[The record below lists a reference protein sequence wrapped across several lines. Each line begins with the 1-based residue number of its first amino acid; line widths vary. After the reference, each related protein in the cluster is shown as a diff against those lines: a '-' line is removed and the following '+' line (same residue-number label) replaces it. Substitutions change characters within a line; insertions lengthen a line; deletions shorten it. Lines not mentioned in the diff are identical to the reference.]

1 MENVL
6 ITVTLEEKESI
17 RGTLEL
23 IEVMTEGGI
32 EYDVTYSI
40 YFNEPALSKISK
52 RYNVARI
59 KKKKSAQKFYRKQM
73 KKLIAEGAS
82 GYFCCLAVGS
92 I

>member
-6 ITVTLEEKESI
+6 MTVVLEDGGSI

-23 IEVMTEGGI
+23 IEVTTEDGV

-40 YFNEPALSKISK
+40 DFNEPALSEISK
-52 RYNVARI
+52 CYNVARI

-73 KKLIAEGAS
+73 KKLIAEGS
-82 GYFCCLAVGS
+82 SSYFCDLAVGE

>member
-6 ITVTLEEKESI
+6 MTMILEETVIS
-17 RGTLEL
+17 GTLEL
-23 IEVMTEGGI
+23 IEVTTEDGV
-32 EYDVTYSI
+32 EYNVTYSMNI
-40 YFNEPALSKISK
+40 PNPEFSKLNK

-73 KKLIAEGAS
+73 KKLIEEGVLN
-82 GYFCCLAVGS
+82 YFYDLETGA

>member
-6 ITVTLEEKESI
+6 MTVELEDGGSI

-23 IEVMTEGGI
+23 IEVTTEDVI
-32 EYDVTYSI
+32 KYDVTYSI
-40 YFNEPALSKISK
+40 NFIEPTLSKISK

-82 GYFCCLAVGS
+82 DYFFDLLED
-92 I
+92 

>member
-6 ITVTLEEKESI
+6 MTMILEETVVS
-17 RGTLEL
+17 GTLEL
-23 IEVMTEGGI
+23 IEVTTESGT
-32 EYDVTYSI
+32 EYDITYSMN
-40 YFNEPALSKISK
+40 FPDPSFSKVNK

-73 KKLIAEGAS
+73 KKLIEEGVLN
-82 GYFCCLAVGS
+82 YFYDLEAGA

>member
-1 MENVL
+1 MEDVL
-6 ITVTLEEKESI
+6 MTVTLEDGGSI

-23 IEVMTEGGI
+23 IEVTTEDGI

-40 YFNEPALSKISK
+40 DFNEPALSKISK

-59 KKKKSAQKFYRKQM
+59 KKKKSAQKFYSKQM
-73 KKLIAEGAS
+73 RKLIEEGTFN
-82 GYFCCLAVGS
+82 YFYDLVTGA